1 MTRSDKSKKDSTPE
15 PASISAR
22 RDRSIDKS
30 LDGITRRKVSRTRWL
45 RAVKRMRQLST
56 TVNEL
61 RAENEALR
69 RLAYQDALTALIN
82 RRGFDEHLGLAL
94 AEHAEHSRDL
104 AVILLDVDDLKHI
117 NDTRGHAAG
126 DSALRIVADSLRRAV
141 RLGDYVARLGG
152 DEFAVLLP
160 RTNEAR
166 ARGIAEGVRAALHQA
181 STLAGHSV
189 TVSAGVAEVRRDDP
203 VERQADLLLQRAD
216 GALYAAKN
224 AGRDRVVQI
233 GGNEI
238 TALASHPDPSR
249 RRIGRNDLRTHR
261 LRGRDDTLTVWP
273 DQQHAELLGGGHQL
287 SLHRLALFARLPVS
301 SARHKGGPHPL
312 LGTGLKKL
320 DVDPIRGA
328 DEDQVR
334 LVRG

>member
-1 MTRSDKSKKDSTPE
+1 MNRSDKSKKDSIPE
-15 PASISAR
+15 PASVNAR

-69 RLAYQDALTALIN
+69 RLAYQDALTGLIN

-94 AEHAEHSRDL
+94 AEHAEHSHDL

-126 DSALRIVADSLRRAV
+126 DAALRIVADSLRRAV

-166 ARGIAEGVRAALHQA
+166 ARGIAERVRTALHQA
-181 STLAGHSV
+181 SSLAGHCV

-203 VERQADLLLQRAD
+203 VERQAELLLQRAD

-224 AGRDRVVQI
+224 AGRDRVD
-233 GGNEI
+233 
-238 TALASHPDPSR
+238 TATFCACR
-249 RRIGRNDLRTHR
+249 R
-261 LRGRDDTLTVWP
+261 
-273 DQQHAELLGGGHQL
+273 
-287 SLHRLALFARLPVS
+287 
-301 SARHKGGPHPL
+301 
-312 LGTGLKKL
+312 
-320 DVDPIRGA
+320 
-328 DEDQVR
+328 
-334 LVRG
+334 